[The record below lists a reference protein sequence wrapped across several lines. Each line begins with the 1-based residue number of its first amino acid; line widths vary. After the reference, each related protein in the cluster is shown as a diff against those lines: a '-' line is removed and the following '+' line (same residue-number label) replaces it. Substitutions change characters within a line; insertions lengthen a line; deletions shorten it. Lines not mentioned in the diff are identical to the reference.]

1 MAPSVNTTATTSY
14 YTINITD
21 YKTSIVYNSSW
32 ETTTPFNDYPN
43 EDYDAPFYYFYP
55 TYGVYVFLVFLFIFL
70 LPTALIISAMQRKK
84 EANARAL
91 ALQRQR
97 ARRQMEI
104 NVTNNNNCSGGGS
117 GVSNMCPV
125 IDEPNNI
132 TILPKT
138 LDLPPS
144 YDEAAFYPN
153 KDQSLSGAASTLTIL
168 TSTNMESSN
177 PSLAAAAGVV
187 SPNEPPPVYE
197 VGNTVTTTTSTTT
210 TTMRVV

>member
-1 MAPSVNTTATTSY
+1 MDNLG
-14 YTINITD
+14 I
-21 YKTSIVYNSSW
+21 
-32 ETTTPFNDYPN
+32 
-43 EDYDAPFYYFYP
+43 
-55 TYGVYVFLVFLFIFL
+55 L
-70 LPTALIISAMQRKK
+70 LI
-84 EANARAL
+84 AL
-91 ALQRQR
+91 ALLCFAMFFLRIILISYRSCKQMRTELQELAT

-104 NVTNNNNCSGGGS
+104 NVTSNNNCSGGGS

-168 TSTNMESSN
+168 TSTNVESSN

-187 SPNEPPPVYE
+187 GPNEPPPIYE
-197 VGNTVTTTTSTTT
+197 VENTVTT
-210 TTMRVV
+210 RVV

>member
-1 MAPSVNTTATTSY
+1 MAPSVNTTTTIPS
-14 YTINITD
+14 YTIKITD
-21 YKTSIVYNSSW
+21 YNTSIIYNSSN
-32 ETTTPFNDYPN
+32 EYTTTPSQEYPD
-43 EDYDAPFYYFYP
+43 EGYGAPFYYFYP
-55 TYGVYVFLVFLFIFL
+55 TYGVYVFLVFLFVFL

-84 EANARAL
+84 QANARAL

-104 NVTNNNNCSGGGS
+104 NVTSNNNCSGGGS

-168 TSTNMESSN
+168 TSTNVESSN

-187 SPNEPPPVYE
+187 GPNEPPPIYE
-197 VGNTVTTTTSTTT
+197 VENTVTT
-210 TTMRVV
+210 RVV